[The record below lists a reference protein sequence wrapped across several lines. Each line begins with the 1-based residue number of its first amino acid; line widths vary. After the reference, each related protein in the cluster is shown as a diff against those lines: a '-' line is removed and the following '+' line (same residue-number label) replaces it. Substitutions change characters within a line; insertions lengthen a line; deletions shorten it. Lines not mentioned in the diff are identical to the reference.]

1 MILIPID
8 MPSNCWDCP
17 CHAEFGFCNLLIGT
31 GDLGDNEY
39 QYDANVGYIPE
50 ERDLRKHRRI
60 TCPLREVT
68 PPINDMLEALIN
80 EQQEIIDKH
89 FAELKRR
96 YEKMQEVKNGF
107 KGGSVPLCF

>member
-1 MILIPID
+1 
-8 MPSNCWDCP
+8 MPSNCEDCP

-39 QYDANVGYIPE
+39 QYDANAGYIPE
-50 ERDLRKHRRI
+50 ERDLRKHRRT

-68 PPINDMLEALIN
+68 PPINGVLEALIN
-80 EQQEIIDKH
+80 EQQETIDKH